1 MTTELIILFTV
12 LALLA
17 ETLGTVSGFGSSV
30 FFVPIASFF
39 FDFHTVLGV
48 TALFHIFS
56 NISKIVFFRDGIN
69 WRMVIQMGIPA
80 MIFVSIGAFFSKWF
94 DGELLESILA
104 AFLILFSILFLVFH
118 KIFVRP
124 TRLNSFLGGS
134 ISGFVAGF
142 VGTGGAIRGMALSAF
157 KMEKAVFIAT
167 SAIIDFGVDLSR
179 GAVYFSNGYM
189 HKHDLKYVLILLG
202 VSILGTY
209 LGKII
214 LNRISE
220 EQFKKIVLVVILG
233 IGLVT
238 LINQIVF

>member
-1 MTTELIILFTV
+1 MTIELIILFTV
-12 LALLA
+12 LALIA

-80 MIFVSIGAFFSKWF
+80 IIFVSIGAFFSKWF
-94 DGELLESILA
+94 DGELLEMILA
-104 AFLILFSILFLVFH
+104 GFLILFSILFLIFH

-157 KMEKAVFIAT
+157 KMEKVF
-167 SAIIDFGVDLSR
+167 S
-179 GAVYFSNGYM
+179 
-189 HKHDLKYVLILLG
+189 LLLLP
-202 VSILGTY
+202 S
-209 LGKII
+209 
-214 LNRISE
+214 
-220 EQFKKIVLVVILG
+220 
-233 IGLVT
+233 
-238 LINQIVF
+238 